1 MVRNWIYNRSNIIV
15 IFFGYPIHR
24 KYTKIIIVVL
34 IILIG
39 LLLASCRYDFDPKT
53 SILKYTFQSN
63 NKEKNGNNE
72 SK

>member
-1 MVRNWIYNRSNIIV
+1 M
-15 IFFGYPIHR
+15 IFFGYSIHR
-24 KYTKIIIVVL
+24 KYTRIALVIL

-39 LLLASCRYDFDPKT
+39 LLLASCKMEFDPRT
-53 SILKYTFQSN
+53 TAFKYTFQSI

>member
-15 IFFGYPIHR
+15 IFFGYSIHR
-24 KYTKIIIVVL
+24 KYTKIIIVIL

>member
-1 MVRNWIYNRSNIIV
+1 M
-15 IFFGYPIHR
+15 IFFGYSIHR
-24 KYTKIIIVVL
+24 KYTRIALVIL

>member
-1 MVRNWIYNRSNIIV
+1 M

-39 LLLASCRYDFDPKT
+39 LFLASCKMEFDPRT
-53 SILKYTFQSN
+53 TAFKYTFQSI
-63 NKEKNGNNE
+63 NKENINGNNE

>member
-1 MVRNWIYNRSNIIV
+1 V

-53 SILKYTFQSN
+53 TAFKYTFQSI

>member
-1 MVRNWIYNRSNIIV
+1 M

-24 KYTKIIIVVL
+24 KYTKIALVVL

-39 LLLASCRYDFDPKT
+39 LFLVSCKMEFDPRT
-53 SILKYTFQSN
+53 TAFKYTFQSI
-63 NKEKNGNNE
+63 NKENINGNNE

>member
-1 MVRNWIYNRSNIIV
+1 M

-39 LLLASCRYDFDPKT
+39 LFLASCKMEFDPRT
-53 SILKYTFQSN
+53 TAFKYTFQSN

>member
-1 MVRNWIYNRSNIIV
+1 M

-39 LLLASCRYDFDPKT
+39 LLLASGRYDFDPKT

>member
-1 MVRNWIYNRSNIIV
+1 M
-15 IFFGYPIHR
+15 IFFGHPIHR
-24 KYTKIIIVVL
+24 KYTKIALVVL

-39 LLLASCRYDFDPKT
+39 LFLASCRYDFDPKT